1 MRPKPDPEFEFQPKS
16 RSRSW
21 PIRSIGQLMVVV
33 ALSGLAMAALPGRSR
48 PRPLTFGARPP
59 AVRAVQVIPQVQ
71 APQVPD
77 PFVREAPGGIDDAMI
92 VTARQGIDDA
102 MIVGPSRLRGRPVS
116 PDPVPDESDS
126 AKAVP
131 LRRIPA
137 VRPQR

>member
-1 MRPKPDPEFEFQPKS
+1 
-16 RSRSW
+16 
-21 PIRSIGQLMVVV
+21 RSIGQLMVVV
-33 ALSGLAMAALPGRSR
+33 ALSGLAMAVLPDRSR
-48 PRPLTFGARPP
+48 PLSLAPAITPP
-59 AVRAVQVIPQVQ
+59 AVRAVQVIPPMQ
-71 APQVPD
+71 APRVPD
-77 PFVREAPGGIDDAMI
+77 RFVREAPGGIDDAMI

-102 MIVGPSRLRGRPVS
+102 MIVGPSRLRGRPVA